1 MDEAEICCS
10 CGAEFTW
17 EEVKAKGQPADV
29 EGMLN
34 FLERQTGESFED
46 WNITEAYFHE
56 CACGRGFVV
65 AEVPDACNP
74 DENGDTAPA
83 YLTLGLHGK
92 AEKTERFLPLRIQ
105 KQADKEVLLKRDT
118 LRLV

>member
-1 MDEAEICCS
+1 MTETSLHCPHCQK
-10 CGAEFTW
+10 EFTW
-17 EEVKAKGQPADV
+17 DEIRKEGEPADI

-34 FLERQTGESFED
+34 FLKRQTGEYFED
-46 WNITEAYFHE
+46 WNIMEAYFFE

-74 DENGDTAPA
+74 DENGNTAPA

-92 AEKTERFLPLRIQ
+92 AEKTERFLPLRNK
-105 KQADKEVLLKRDT
+105 KQTDKEVLLR
-118 LRLV
+118 